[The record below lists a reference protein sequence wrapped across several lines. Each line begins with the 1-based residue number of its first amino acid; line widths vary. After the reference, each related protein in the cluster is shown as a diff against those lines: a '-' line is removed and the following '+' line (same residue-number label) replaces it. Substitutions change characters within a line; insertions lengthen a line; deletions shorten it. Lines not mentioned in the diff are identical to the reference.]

1 LSKFAELLPAL
12 YAHEERSGWSR
23 GMRALTHALLA
34 RRPPAP
40 GPMLEV
46 GCGGGA
52 FLTELANYYPDRT
65 QVGIDLNSVAL
76 GVART
81 KFAGGPTLGQAD
93 LQQLPFAAA
102 TFGAVVALDS
112 FDQQGV
118 DTKTGLAETW
128 RVLRPRGLLLL
139 RVSAHH
145 WLEGA
150 HDVAFNTGRRFART
164 EIVRLLHGVGFATV
178 QTTYANTL
186 LSPAI
191 VAVRLLQR
199 WGVLSLNESL
209 YTAPDA
215 NRLLGL
221 ALQCEAQWLRQRNLG
236 FGVSLYALAIKPV
249 ESQS

>member
-1 LSKFAELLPAL
+1 MSKFAELLPAL
-12 YAHEERSGWSR
+12 YAHEEQSGWSR
-23 GMRALTHALLA
+23 GMRALTYALLA
-34 RRPPAP
+34 RTRPAP

-52 FLTELANYYPDRT
+52 FLAELGIHYPDRT

-76 GVART
+76 GVAQT
-81 KFAGGPTLGQAD
+81 KFSGLPALGQAD
-93 LQQLPFAAA
+93 LQQLPFATA
-102 TFGAVVALDS
+102 TFGTVIALDS

-118 DTKTGLAETW
+118 ETRTGLAETW
-128 RVLRPRGLLLL
+128 RVLRPHGLLLL
-139 RVSAHH
+139 RVSAHR

-150 HDVAFNTGRRFART
+150 HDVAFNTGRRFARA
-164 EIVRLLHGVGFATV
+164 EVVSLLHAVGFTTI

-199 WGVLSLNESL
+199 WGVLPLNESL
-209 YTAPDA
+209 YTAPDT

-236 FGVSLYALAIKPV
+236 FGVSLYALAIKPA
-249 ESQS
+249 ESP

>member
-1 LSKFAELLPAL
+1 
-12 YAHEERSGWSR
+12 
-23 GMRALTHALLA
+23 MRALTHALLA

-52 FLTELANYYPDRT
+52 FLTDLGIHYPDRT

-76 GVART
+76 GVAQT
-81 KFAGGPTLGQAD
+81 KFSGPPTLGQAD
-93 LQQLPFAAA
+93 LQQMPFAAA
-102 TFGAVVALDS
+102 TFGTVIALDS

-118 DTKTGLAETW
+118 NTKNGLAETW
-128 RVLRPRGLLLL
+128 RVLRPHGLLLL
-139 RVSAHH
+139 RVSAHR

-164 EIVRLLHGVGFATV
+164 EIVRLLHAVGFTTV

-199 WGVLSLNESL
+199 WGLLSLNESL

-236 FGVSLYALAIKPV
+236 FGVSLYALAVKPA